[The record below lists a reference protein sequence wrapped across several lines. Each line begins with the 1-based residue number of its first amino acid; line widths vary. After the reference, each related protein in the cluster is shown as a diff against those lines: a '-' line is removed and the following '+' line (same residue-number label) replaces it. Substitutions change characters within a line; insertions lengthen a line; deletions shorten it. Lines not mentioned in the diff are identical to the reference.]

1 MRTLVRRLPSI
12 SGRRLALSGGIAVG
26 TVLVAGSLAWAC
38 TALVHNATFNLVP
51 EVTTCEQVSGSS
63 YNCQAVEATL
73 GGHSS
78 SWTSCS
84 APLCESVDVDVHQR
98 MYPRERPDWALD
110 TTCDKS
116 LDDGDGTGNDT
127 HVQVGTITLSRVGDV
142 QVPGDPQGVNGVWHA
157 GTGTVTPQV
166 DGAHPSNE
174 VRWYPMCAQDAESI
188 LGIATI
194 G

>member
-1 MRTLVRRLPSI
+1 MGTLVRRLPSI
-12 SGRRLALSGGIAVG
+12 GGRRLALSGGIAVG
-26 TVLVAGSLAWAC
+26 AVLLAGSLAWAC
-38 TALVHNATFNLVP
+38 TALVHDATFNLVP
-51 EVTTCEQVSGSS
+51 EVTTCEQVNGSG

-73 GGHSS
+73 GGHSN
-78 SWTSCS
+78 SWSC
-84 APLCESVDVDVHQR
+84 ANTGPLCTSDVDVHQR

-110 TTCDKS
+110 ATCDKS

-127 HVQVGTITLSRVGDV
+127 HVEVGTITLRKGAKVE
-142 QVPGDPQGVNGVWHA
+142 VPGNPQDVNGVWRA